1 MKPNLSLSHA
11 INFFF
16 ISVVLFVIGGFI
28 YASLSSKNESI
39 PQMEKL
45 PKSKDQQEQNLLETV
60 NETNAV
66 SNKAGKSNVVDPIEN
81 TNHKS
86 PAKVDNSK
94 SEGKEDQEEE
104 EEEDEKEEEDLS
116 VNFKNNQNFYSVLS
130 ENEDE
135 IETVND
141 DGGKADN
148 DNLNSTSADIHKT
161 IEIPADIP
169 EQVTILTNSKLFQ
182 LIESNKIKTFNSAI
196 KNVNNIDQIWDENG
210 YNLLH
215 RAAAKY
221 STKIIDSILTKC
233 PNGFANE
240 KTRNDHKLT
249 AVHLVIE
256 NSKDKSI
263 ENISEVLNIL
273 IQNSADVNAISET
286 GYSPLYSAIIHN
298 NLKAMESLLNHGAN
312 VNVSFQGLP
321 LLHHSFNYYGIEGTD
336 LLLKHNAD
344 CLVLNKNN
352 RAALHEAVFMGREN
366 LVNLL
371 IDNYKCDVNIRTNAK
386 SNPQT
391 LHKKVLRSA
400 EILYDATPLHYA
412 AKMGEAMIAA
422 RLIKNGANEKARDS
436 YGKTPWFYDK
446 AGIHSKV
453 QLIKN

>member
-1 MKPNLSLSHA
+1 M
-11 INFFF
+11 
-16 ISVVLFVIGGFI
+16 FVIGGFI

-66 SNKAGKSNVVDPIEN
+66 SNKVGKSNVVDPIEN

-94 SEGKEDQEEE
+94 SEGKEDQE

-148 DNLNSTSADIHKT
+148 D
-161 IEIPADIP
+161 DIP

-286 GYSPLYSAIIHN
+286 GYSALYSAIIQN
-298 NLKAMESLLNHGAN
+298 NLKAMEYLLNHGAS

-321 LLHHSFNYYGIEGTD
+321 LLHHSFNYCGIEGTD